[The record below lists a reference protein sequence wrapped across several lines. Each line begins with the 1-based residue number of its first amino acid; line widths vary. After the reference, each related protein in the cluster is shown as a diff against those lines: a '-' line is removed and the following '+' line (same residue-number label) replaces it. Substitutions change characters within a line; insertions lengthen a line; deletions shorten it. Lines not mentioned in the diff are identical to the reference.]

1 MRFNT
6 HQHWYLSLEEARTFT
21 SSQVRCE
28 EALRFDMLGFI
39 AMFCVFMGIY
49 FVSPQALFPEWKDVV
64 RLTQAPGIMLSE
76 HLFLYEFIEDFA
88 ITLIFVSWLCRI
100 LAFYTNHRFHRH
112 HFRTFDEL
120 NPTSVRF
127 PIANS
132 YGFFRSVWM
141 NIIYYI
147 LECWLIAMTTIA
159 QNPLMMMNLVK

>member
-6 HQHWYLSLEEARTFT
+6 HQRWYLSLEEARTFT
-21 SSQVRCE
+21 SSQVRFE
-28 EALRFDMLGFI
+28 VALRLEIIGFI
-39 AMFCVFMGIY
+39 AMFCVFMGMY
-49 FVSPQALFPEWKDVV
+49 FISPQVLFPEWKDVV

-76 HLFLYEFIEDFA
+76 HLFLYEFIEYFA
-88 ITLIFVSWLCRI
+88 ILFIIGSWFCRI
-100 LAFYTNHRFHRH
+100 TALYINHRFHKH